1 MRGIFPSPRLR
12 GEGQG
17 EGRQGEGPVTELPS
31 AALTRLREIFGERL
45 LTDPADCLPYG
56 YDNSRRVAL
65 PQAAVFALTHDEV
78 AALAATCHEH
88 AIPLVARGRGTN
100 TTGATVPI
108 AGGVVVS
115 LERMTKMLR
124 LSPGDRLLECEAG
137 AINGDM
143 QVEAGKHGLFWAP
156 DPTSLGYS
164 TVGGNL
170 ACNAGGPRA
179 VKYGTARDNV
189 LGLRAVTA
197 TGRTLKTGCYTTKGV
212 VGYDLTRLIVGSE
225 GTLALITEASLKL
238 LPKPETTRTLRAC
251 YRDEN
256 SAAAAVSRLMAQPET
271 PSALEFMDGDSV
283 RLAQDYQAADP
294 AGAGIPV
301 GTGALLV
308 IEVDGYAETIGAA
321 IKAVS
326 AAAAGDGLLE
336 MKAAASEAESAAL
349 WASRKALSPALR
361 KLAPNKINEDI
372 AVPVSKMPALI
383 AGLRELSRKHGVRI
397 VNFGHA
403 GNGNIHVNL
412 LGDTS
417 DPAQRETLHTCLH
430 EMFRLVLSLEGTI
443 SGEHGVGIE
452 KRDYVGWEI
461 AADTLEMMRE
471 LKRAFDPK
479 GILNPGKC
487 IPGI

>member
-1 MRGIFPSPRLR
+1 MSKA
-12 GEGQG
+12 
-17 EGRQGEGPVTELPS
+17 ELPTV
-31 AALTRLREIFGERL
+31 ARARLAEVFGERL
-45 LTDPADCLPYG
+45 RTDPADCLPYG

-65 PQAAVFALTHDEV
+65 PQAVVFAQTHDEV
-78 AALAATCHEH
+78 AATAATCHEH
-88 AIPLVARGRGTN
+88 GIPLIARGRGTN
-100 TTGATVPI
+100 TTGATVPLS
-108 AGGVVVS
+108 GGVVLS
-115 LERMTKMLR
+115 FERMSKILR
-124 LSPGDRLLECEAG
+124 VSPGDRLLECEAG
-137 AINGDM
+137 AINGDV

-189 LGLRAVTA
+189 LGLRAVSA

-225 GTLALITEASLKL
+225 GTLAIITDAALKL
-238 LPKPETTRTLRAC
+238 LPKPETVRTLRAC
-251 YRDEN
+251 YRDEA

-271 PSALEFMDGDSV
+271 PSALEFMDSDSV
-283 RLAQDYQAADP
+283 GLAQGYQRSDLP
-294 AGAGIPV
+294 E
-301 GTGALLV
+301 GTGALLIV
-308 IEVDGYAETIGAA
+308 EVDGYDETIGAA
-321 IKAVS
+321 VKAVS
-326 AAAAGDGLLE
+326 AAARGDGLLE
-336 MKAAASEAESAAL
+336 LKAANTEAESNAL
-349 WASRKALSPALR
+349 WTARKVLSPALR

-372 AVPVSKMPALI
+372 AVPVSRMPELI
-383 AGLRELSRKHGVRI
+383 AGLRALSGKHGVRI

-412 LGDTS
+412 LGDTAE
-417 DPAQRETLHTCLH
+417 PVQRDKLHQCL
-430 EMFRLVLSLEGTI
+430 EEAFRLVLSLEGTI

-461 AADTLEMMRE
+461 AADTLAMMRE
-471 LKRAFDPK
+471 LKKVFDPK

-487 IPGI
+487 LPGI

>member
-1 MRGIFPSPRLR
+1 MLMSEMPGAALARMREVFGARLR
-12 GEGQG
+12 
-17 EGRQGEGPVTELPS
+17 TEPS
-31 AALTRLREIFGERL
+31 
-45 LTDPADCLPYG
+45 DCLPYG

-65 PQAAVFALTHDEV
+65 PQAVAFAETHDEV

-88 AIPLVARGRGTN
+88 GIPLIARGRGTN

-108 AGGVVVS
+108 AGGVVLS
-115 LERMTKMLR
+115 FERMAKILR
-124 LSPGDRLLECEAG
+124 VSPGDRLLECEAG
-137 AINGDM
+137 AINADV
-143 QVEAGKHGLFWAP
+143 QTRAGLHGLFWAP

-164 TVGGNL
+164 AVGGNL

-225 GTLALITEASLKL
+225 GTLAIITEASLKL
-238 LPKPETTRTLRAC
+238 LPKPETLRTLRAC
-251 YRDEN
+251 YRDEA

-271 PSALEFMDGDSV
+271 PCALEFMDGDSV
-283 RLAQDYQAADP
+283 GLAQGYQRTDLP
-294 AGAGIPV
+294 D
-301 GTGALLV
+301 GTGALLIV
-308 IEVDGYAETIGAA
+308 EVDGHAETIGAA
-321 IKAVS
+321 VKAVS
-326 AAAAGDGLLE
+326 AAAKGDGLLE
-336 MKAAASEAESAAL
+336 LRAAGSEAESAAL
-349 WASRKALSPALR
+349 WTARKVLSPALR
-361 KLAPNKINEDI
+361 KLAPNKINEDV
-372 AVPVSKMPALI
+372 AVPVSRMPELI
-383 AGLRELSRKHGVRI
+383 EGLRALSGKHGIRI

-417 DPAQRETLHTCLH
+417 DPAQREALHHCL
-430 EMFRLVLSLEGTI
+430 EEAFRLVLALEGTI

-461 AADTLEMMRE
+461 AADTLATMRE
-471 LKRAFDPK
+471 LKKVFDPK

-487 IPGI
+487 LPGI